1 MVRIKQA
8 DYERISKDYRGIW
21 NGKRTVFA
29 SCISKDGGTR
39 FAVEGIDDVLM
50 EKTRAASSAP
60 GPLLAMQGETRL

>member
-39 FAVEGIDDVLM
+39 FAVERIDFEVIPPP
-50 EKTRAASSAP
+50 KTHKSARK
-60 GPLLAMQGETRL
+60 GRGN

>member
-29 SCISKDGGTR
+29 GCISKDGHSLRSRGDR
-39 FAVEGIDDVLM
+39 F
-50 EKTRAASSAP
+50 
-60 GPLLAMQGETRL
+60 